1 MTKKHMTFFLSF
13 LVSFLS
19 LLLLSNSDRT
29 LKDPAGTSI
38 KAGIWTRKFPGMLP
52 FSKLKICESPK
63 SCIYLVS
70 FEDVA
75 T

>member
-1 MTKKHMTFFLSF
+1 MTKKYMTFFLSF

-19 LLLLSNSDRT
+19 LFSNSDRT
-29 LKDPAGTSI
+29 LKDPASTSI